1 MRPARRSPRWG
12 FTLIELLVVISIIA
26 VLIALLLPAVQMARE
41 AARRA
46 QCVNNLKQLG
56 LAAQN
61 YVSANGCFPGGSYT
75 STNYG
80 HKPSPAAQENYSCF
94 VRMLPFMEQQSVYNA
109 FNLNL
114 VYSEV
119 QNITIAGVGIS
130 TLLCPSD
137 TWSPQPIPSTATSIY
152 NVIPAGS
159 IQQFTSYA
167 GCEGMW
173 SVRYMTVYDPIEQA
187 QLNGLIFGDSTVTVA
202 QVTDGLSNTFLF
214 GEHAHS
220 LINKIDGSFA
230 NTEQLWQS
238 GFYSDSELST
248 YAPPNAFINNLPGFY
263 NLIASSLHPGGVNY
277 GFADGSVKF
286 IKNSIDT
293 WQLIQSGSKPYLPPN
308 VSYDPK
314 LFLFTLNPGAKVG
327 IYQAL
332 SSRNGGEVISSD
344 SY

>member
-1 MRPARRSPRWG
+1 MRPARWSRRRG
-12 FTLIELLVVISIIA
+12 FTLIELLVVITIIA
-26 VLIALLLPAVQMARE
+26 VLIALLLPAVQAARE

-46 QCVNNLKQLG
+46 QCTNNLKQLS

-80 HKPSPAAQENYSCF
+80 KKSTQENYSCF
-94 VRMLPFMEQQSVYNA
+94 VRMLPFMEQQAIYGA

-119 QNITIAGVGIS
+119 QNITFAGVAIN
-130 TLLCPSD
+130 TLQCPSD
-137 TWSPQPIPSTATSIY
+137 NWSPQPIPATATNIY
-152 NVIPAGS
+152 NVVPSGS

-173 SVRYMTVYDPIEQA
+173 SVRYMTIYDVTEQT
-187 QLNGLIFGDSTVTVA
+187 QLNGLIFGDSTVSIS

-220 LINKIDGSFA
+220 MVNRLDGSFA

-263 NLIASSLHPGGVNY
+263 NLIASSLHPGGVNF

-286 IKNSIDT
+286 IKNSIDS
-293 WQLIQSGSKPYLPPN
+293 WQLIQSGPKPYLPPG
-308 VSYDPK
+308 VTYDNN
-314 LFLFTLNPGAKVG
+314 FHFTVTGTAKIGVF
-327 IYQAL
+327 QAL
-332 SSRNGGEVISSD
+332 SSRNGGEVLSSD